1 MFRPE
6 RMSRALIV
14 GPREKLDATIDILHS
29 MKLVH
34 IVDHR
39 GDDAILPIGK
49 PLPQAAD
56 LSDSLVKLRSIASIL
71 AVAPSEEERESVKLQ
86 ELRER
91 ILTLELN
98 ISEEDAAR
106 KTIEGLLGDLSR
118 RIDELRPFADLG
130 LPLEIFH
137 GYATVT
143 VLAGRVQR
151 PVDGFEAAFPDGE
164 LFHAPGVVAVFV
176 PRNRAEDVS
185 AFLAR
190 FGFTQAEVPKGD
202 GDPRKLLSAAEAD
215 AAKWRNRLKEV
226 EGRLEKL
233 RERYASFVV
242 AAEEVLEVELEKA
255 EAPLR
260 FAASEHSF
268 VVDGW
273 VPASSFSQ
281 FSSKMFPLGVHVERM
296 GETHNHQESEPPVLL
311 KNPKPARPLEFLIH
325 LYSTPSYHELD
336 PTVFLFIAFPFFF
349 GFMIGDVGYG
359 FFFLLL
365 GVISAVKMK
374 KGDLRNLFI
383 VIGMGGFWALIL
395 GLFVFGEMFGIP
407 FHRAPVA
414 PPEELSW
421 AGFGLNFPLE
431 ALIHK
436 AFDVADMIY
445 LSILFAT
452 LHLGVGFVFGFV
464 NEVRHSKK
472 HAIGKIG
479 FLLVLIG
486 VFTILT
492 NALAWT
498 RVGGWVRYVAL
509 GWFPWAPFPALTS
522 FLGIPVP
529 YASVALLA
537 GVVPGFGESIIA
549 PLEIGGILAN
559 VMSYARLAGIGVGK
573 AAIAT
578 AFNTLIIY
586 NLILDHDIATAI
598 GGFALLFIAQLLVFM
613 LGGISAGIQG
623 IRLNYVEAFIKF
635 YKGNG
640 TRFLPFG
647 QRTPKEA

>member
-14 GPREKLDATIDILHS
+14 GPREKLSATIDVLHS
-29 MKLVH
+29 MQLLH
-34 IVDHR
+34 IVDHH
-39 GDDAILPIGK
+39 GDDAPLPIGK

-71 AVAPSEEERESVKLQ
+71 AVGPVEEETESLKVQ
-86 ELRER
+86 DLRER

-98 ISEEDAAR
+98 IMEEDAAR
-106 KTIEGLLGDLSR
+106 KKIEGLLGDLSR
-118 RIDELRPFADLG
+118 RIDELRPFAALG
-130 LPLEIFH
+130 LPLEMYR
-137 GYATVT
+137 GYETVA
-143 VLAGRVQR
+143 VLAGRLQR
-151 PVDGFEAAFPDGE
+151 AVDGFETAFPDGE
-164 LFHAPGVVAVFV
+164 LFETEGAVAVFV
-176 PRNRAEDVS
+176 PKRRAEDAS

-190 FGFTQAEVPKGD
+190 FGLAQAEIPKGS
-202 GDPRKLLSAAEAD
+202 GDPRALLAEAEAE
-215 AAKWRNRLKEV
+215 AAKWRERLKDV

-273 VPASSFSQ
+273 VPTSRYAE
-281 FSSKMFPLGVHVERM
+281 FSSKVAPLGVHVEKL
-296 GETHNHQESEPPVLL
+296 GEEQRHEESEPPVLL
-311 KNPKPARPLEFLIH
+311 RNPKPARPLEFLIH

-336 PTVFLFIAFPFFF
+336 PTVFMFIAFPFFF

-365 GVISAVKMK
+365 GVVSAIKMK
-374 KGDLRNLFI
+374 KGDLRNLFV

-407 FHRAPVA
+407 FHRAPLA

-421 AGFGLNFPLE
+421 AGFGLDLPLE

-452 LHLGVGFVFGFV
+452 LHLGTGFIFGFV
-464 NEVRHSKK
+464 NEVRHNKK

-492 NALAWT
+492 NALGWT
-498 RVGGWVRYVAL
+498 RVGGWVKHVPL
-509 GWFPWAPFPALTS
+509 GWFPWEPFPWISS
-522 FLGIPVP
+522 FLGIQIP

-537 GVVPGFGESIIA
+537 GVVLGFGESIIA

-578 AFNTLIIY
+578 AFNTLIIE
-586 NLILDHDIATAI
+586 NLILNQGVATAI

-635 YKGNG
+635 FKGNG

-647 QRTPKEA
+647 MRKPKEA

>member
-1 MFRPE
+1 MLRPE
-6 RMSRALIV
+6 RMSRGLIV
-14 GPREKLDATIDILHS
+14 GPREKLEATIETLHS
-29 MKLVH
+29 MRILHV
-34 IVDHR
+34 IDHR
-39 GDDAILPIGK
+39 GEDAILPIGK
-49 PLPQAAD
+49 PLPRAAD
-56 LSDSLVKLRSIASIL
+56 LSENLVKLRSIASIL
-71 AVAPSEEERESVKLQ
+71 AVEQPPEAGETVRVQ

-98 ISEEDAAR
+98 ITEEDAAR
-106 KTIEGLLGDLSR
+106 KKIEGLLGDLSR

-130 LPLEIFH
+130 LPLELFR
-137 GYATVT
+137 GYESVG

-151 PVDGFEAAFPDGE
+151 PVQGFGATFPDAE
-164 LFHAPGVVAVFV
+164 FIQAPGVVAVFV
-176 PRNRAEDVS
+176 PRKRLEDAS

-190 FGFTQAEVPKGD
+190 FGFTQVDVPAGE
-202 GDPRKLLSAAEAD
+202 GDPKKLLAVAEAD
-215 AAKWRNRLKEV
+215 ASKWRERLQEV
-226 EGRLEKL
+226 EGRLKKL

-242 AAEEVLEVELEKA
+242 AAEEALEVELEKA

-268 VVDGW
+268 VIDGW
-273 VPASSFSQ
+273 VPASSFDA
-281 FSSKMFPLGVHVERM
+281 FSSKVSPLGVLVEPL
-296 GETHNHQESEPPVLL
+296 GETHEHEGSEPPVLL

-336 PTVFLFIAFPFFF
+336 PTVFIFIAFPFFF
-349 GFMIGDVGYG
+349 GFMIGDAGYG

-365 GVISAVKMK
+365 GVIARLKMK
-374 KGDLRNLFI
+374 KGDLRNLFV

-407 FHRAPVA
+407 FHAAPKA
-414 PPEELSW
+414 PPDELSW
-421 AGFGLNFPLE
+421 ATFGLNYPFE

-436 AFDVADMIY
+436 AFDVADLIY

-452 LHLGVGFVFGFV
+452 LHLGTGFIFGFV

-479 FLLVLIG
+479 FLMVLLG

-492 NALAWT
+492 NFLRWT
-498 RVGGWVRYVAL
+498 RVGGWVRYAVL
-509 GWFPWAPFPALTS
+509 GWFPWDPFPAVS
-522 FLGIPVP
+522 AFLGIPIP

-559 VMSYARLAGIGVGK
+559 VMSYARLAGIAVGK

-578 AFNTLIIY
+578 AFNTLIIH
-586 NLILDHDIATAI
+586 NLILDRDILTAI

-640 TRFLPFG
+640 TKFLPFG
-647 QRTPKEA
+647 LKTPKET